1 MALPPSCAAALP
13 ASTSTTAA
21 TVLAT
26 FMHNSKTLGAAPG
39 ARNHP
44 PICVERQCR
53 QGRNCMKACAGIK
66 ITPFRIGAFMTEY
79 LRAAIAGLACLA
91 SLAAG
96 TLPSAA
102 ADYPNRPVHWL
113 IGFAAG
119 GPVDIVARIMSQWL
133 SDRLGQQFIV
143 ENRAGSGGN
152 LAAAAAVNSPPDGY
166 TLLFV
171 APNNAI
177 SASLY
182 KKLPYDFIRDTVPV
196 ASIMQLTN
204 MLVVS
209 NDMPVKTVQEFID
222 YCKANPGKVAY
233 ASSGNGTSV
242 HMSAEL
248 FKAMTKI
255 DMIHVPYRGSALAFP
270 DIISNKVQ
278 LIFDNLPSALEQ
290 ARGGSVRAL
299 GVTSPQRWPGVPDVP
314 AIAET
319 VPGFES
325 VGFYGISAPKGTPPE
340 IVDLLNKAVGEAL
353 QDPKLVARLAEI
365 GGIPKPMSP
374 AEFGRLIAEE
384 TQKWRKVVAFAGVS
398 VD

>member
-1 MALPPSCAAALP
+1 M
-13 ASTSTTAA
+13 
-21 TVLAT
+21 
-26 FMHNSKTLGAAPG
+26 
-39 ARNHP
+39 
-44 PICVERQCR
+44 ERP
-53 QGRNCMKACAGIK
+53 M
-66 ITPFRIGAFMTEY
+66 IGY
-79 LRAAIAGLACLA
+79 LRAAITGLVCLA

-96 TLPSAA
+96 LVPVSA
-102 ADYPNRPVHWL
+102 ADYPNRPVRWL

-133 SDRLGQQFIV
+133 SDHLGQQFVV

-152 LAAAAAVNSPPDGY
+152 IAAAAAINAPPDGY

-177 SASLY
+177 STSLY
-182 KKLPYDFIRDTVPV
+182 KHLSFDFIRDTVPV

-204 MLVVS
+204 MLVVA
-209 NDMPVKTVQEFID
+209 NAMPVKTVQEFID
-222 YCKANPGKVAY
+222 YCKANPGKVSY
-233 ASSGNGTSV
+233 ASSGYGTSV

-248 FKAMTKI
+248 FKAMTGI
-255 DMIHVPYRGSALAFP
+255 DMVHVPYRGSAIAFP

-278 LIFDNLPSALEQ
+278 LIFDNLPSALAQ
-290 ARGGSVRAL
+290 SRAGSVRAL

-325 VGFYGISAPKGTPPE
+325 IGFYGISAPKGTPPE
-340 IVDLLNKAVGEAL
+340 IVAILNKAVNDAL
-353 QDPKLVARLAEI
+353 KDPKLVAQLTDI
-365 GGIPKPMSP
+365 GGIPKPMTP
-374 AEFGRLIAEE
+374 AEFGRLVSDE
-384 TQKWRKVVAFAGVS
+384 TGKWRKVVEFAGAS

>member
-1 MALPPSCAAALP
+1 MLRILRNGVFGLAVLLGLFSTTPP
-13 ASTSTTAA
+13 ASAA
-21 TVLAT
+21 
-26 FMHNSKTLGAAPG
+26 
-39 ARNHP
+39 
-44 PICVERQCR
+44 
-53 QGRNCMKACAGIK
+53 
-66 ITPFRIGAFMTEY
+66 
-79 LRAAIAGLACLA
+79 
-91 SLAAG
+91 
-96 TLPSAA
+96 
-102 ADYPNRPVHWL
+102 YPDRPVHWF

-119 GPVDIVARIMSQWL
+119 GPVDIVARIMAQAL

-143 ENRAGSGGN
+143 ENKAGSGGN
-152 LAAAAAVNSPPDGY
+152 IAAAAAINSTPDGY

-177 SASLY
+177 STSLY
-182 KKLPYDFIRDTVPV
+182 KKLPFDFLRDTAPV

-209 NDMPVKTVQEFID
+209 NAFPPKTVQEFID
-222 YCKANPGKVAY
+222 YCKANPGKISY

-248 FKAMTKI
+248 FKAMTKC
-255 DMIHVPYRGSALAFP
+255 DMIHVPYRGSAIAFP

-290 ARGGSVRAL
+290 AKGGNVRAL
-299 GVTSPQRWPGVPDVP
+299 GVTSPKRWPSVPDVP

-325 VGFYGISAPKGTPPE
+325 VGFYGISAPKGTPGE
-340 IVDLLNKAVGEAL
+340 VIETLNKAVGEVL
-353 QDPKLVARLAEI
+353 KDPKVVARLTEV
-365 GGIPKPMSP
+365 GGLPKPMTP
-374 AEFGRLIAEE
+374 AEFGKLVADE
-384 TQKWRKVVAFAGVS
+384 TEKWRKVVEFAGVS

>member
-1 MALPPSCAAALP
+1 MLRILRHGLFGLAALLGLFSTTPPAAA
-13 ASTSTTAA
+13 A
-21 TVLAT
+21 
-26 FMHNSKTLGAAPG
+26 
-39 ARNHP
+39 
-44 PICVERQCR
+44 
-53 QGRNCMKACAGIK
+53 
-66 ITPFRIGAFMTEY
+66 
-79 LRAAIAGLACLA
+79 
-91 SLAAG
+91 
-96 TLPSAA
+96 
-102 ADYPNRPVHWL
+102 YPDRPVHWL

-119 GPVDIVARIMSQWL
+119 GPVDIVARIMAQAL

-143 ENRAGSGGN
+143 ENRTGSGGN
-152 LAAAAAVNSPPDGY
+152 IAAAAAVNAAPDGY

-177 SASLY
+177 STSLY
-182 KKLPYDFIRDTVPV
+182 KKLPFDFLRDTVPV

-209 NDMPVKTVQEFID
+209 NAFPPKTVQEFID
-222 YCKANPGKVAY
+222 YCKANPGKISY

-248 FKAMTKI
+248 FKAMTKC
-255 DMIHVPYRGSALAFP
+255 DMIHVPYRGSAIAFP

-290 ARGGSVRAL
+290 AKGGNVRAL
-299 GVTSPQRWPGVPDVP
+299 GVTSPQRWPIVPDVP

-325 VGFYGISAPKGTPPE
+325 VGFYGISAPKGTPSEVIE
-340 IVDLLNKAVGEAL
+340 ILNKAVGEAL
-353 QDPKLVARLAEI
+353 KDPKVIARLTEN
-365 GGIPKPMSP
+365 GGIPRPMTP
-374 AEFGRLIAEE
+374 AEFGKLVTDE
-384 TQKWRKVVAFAGVS
+384 TEKWRKVVEFAGVS

>member
-1 MALPPSCAAALP
+1 MIGYFRAAL
-13 ASTSTTAA
+13 
-21 TVLAT
+21 VGL
-26 FMHNSKTLGAAPG
+26 
-39 ARNHP
+39 
-44 PICVERQCR
+44 IC
-53 QGRNCMKACAGIK
+53 
-66 ITPFRIGAFMTEY
+66 
-79 LRAAIAGLACLA
+79 L
-91 SLAAG
+91 SSS
-96 TLPSAA
+96 PSFA
-102 ADYPNRPVHWL
+102 ADYPNRPVRWL

-133 SDRLGQQFIV
+133 SERLGQQFVV

-152 LAAAAAVNSPPDGY
+152 LAAAAGIAAAPDGY

-177 SASLY
+177 STSLY
-182 KKLPYDFIRDTVPV
+182 KKLPFDFIRDTVPV

-209 NDMPVKTVQEFID
+209 NAMPVKTVQELID
-222 YCKANPGKVAY
+222 YCRANPGKISY

-248 FKAMTKI
+248 FKAMTKC
-255 DMIHVPYRGSALAFP
+255 DMQHVPYRGSAIAIP
-270 DIISNKVQ
+270 DIISDKVQ

-290 ARGGSVRAL
+290 SRGGTLRAL
-299 GVTSPQRWPGVPDVP
+299 GVTSPQRWPIVPDVP

-340 IVDLLNKAVGEAL
+340 IIDILNKAVGEAL
-353 QDPKLVARLAEI
+353 KDPRLVARLAEI
-365 GGIPKPMSP
+365 GGIPKPMTP
-374 AEFGRLIAEE
+374 AEFGRLVNDE
-384 TQKWRKVVAFAGVS
+384 TEKWRKVVEFAGVS